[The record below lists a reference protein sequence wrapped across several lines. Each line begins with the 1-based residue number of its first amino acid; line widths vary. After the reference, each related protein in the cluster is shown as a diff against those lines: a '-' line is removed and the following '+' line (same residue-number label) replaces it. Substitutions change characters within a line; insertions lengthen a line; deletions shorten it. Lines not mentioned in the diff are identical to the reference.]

1 MGNLNHQRFEAALR
15 AGLAALDAVAD
26 QNARD
31 RAPVEL
37 DQTRV
42 GRLSRI
48 DALQVQAMAEAQHE
62 RRRLER
68 QRLEAALARIADGS
82 YGECL
87 ACGDAIAPARLLAD
101 PAATLC
107 IACASGRSG

>member
-1 MGNLNHQRFEAALR
+1 MNDVRFLSETVTRLQSRLAELSVIEEQNH
-15 AGLAALDAVAD
+15 
-26 QNARD
+26 RD

-42 GRLSRI
+42 GRLSRM
-48 DALQVQAMAEAQHE
+48 DAMQHQAMANAQSE

-68 QRLEAALARIADGS
+68 TRIEAALARIENGT

-87 ACGDAIAPARLLAD
+87 RCGDDIAENRLRAD
-101 PAATLC
+101 PATPVC
-107 IACASGRSG
+107 VVCAGSG

>member
-1 MGNLNHQRFEAALR
+1 MIDDQFTDGMRQSLELRLLELN
-15 AGLAALDAVAD
+15 AVEE
-26 QNARD
+26 QNSRD

-42 GRLSRI
+42 GRLSRM
-48 DALQVQAMAEAQHE
+48 DALQHQAMANAQGE

-68 QRLEAALARIADGS
+68 TRIEAALARIADGS

-87 ACGDAIAPARLLAD
+87 RCGDDIAEARLRAD
-101 PAATLC
+101 PANPVC
-107 IACASGRSG
+107 VHCAGNG

>member
-1 MGNLNHQRFEAALR
+1 MYDEDFISNTTSILR
-15 AGLAALDAVAD
+15 SRLSELDALEV

-37 DQTRV
+37 DQTRI
-42 GRLSRI
+42 GRLSRM
-48 DALQVQAMAEAQHE
+48 DALQGQAMAEAQGE

-68 QRLEAALARIADGS
+68 LRINSALARIADGS

-87 ACGDAIAPARLLAD
+87 RCHDDIAEARLRAD
-101 PAATLC
+101 PATPVCLV
-107 IACASGRSG
+107 CAGRG

>member
-1 MGNLNHQRFEAALR
+1 MIDDHFITEIRKSLEARR
-15 AGLAALDAVAD
+15 AELSAVEE
-26 QNARD
+26 QNNRD

-42 GRLSRI
+42 GRLSRM
-48 DALQVQAMAEAQHE
+48 DALQHQAMASAQGE

-68 QRLEAALARIADGS
+68 SRIEAALARIDDGS

-87 ACGDAIAPARLLAD
+87 RCGDDIAEPRLRAD
-101 PAATLC
+101 PANPVC
-107 IACASGRSG
+107 VHCAGNA